1 MQRYISQPLANEI
14 LKGKFRKGDKIKV
27 DLKGEEIIF
36 SKTG

>member
-14 LKGKFRKGDKIKV
+14 LKGRFRKGDKIKV

-36 SKTG
+36 SRIG